1 VEVFL
6 GMLVLQH
13 DRVGGRL
20 FRMAHCAV
28 VVDPEYL
35 KHEPG
40 EFHPERPARIRA
52 LLDLAEKLDKERFQI
67 LPPEAAN
74 RTDLESCHGADYV
87 KLVEATSRT
96 NHYVLDGDT
105 ITCRDSFGVGLLAV
119 GGFLRL
125 IDSIAVGEAQNGFAL
140 VRPPGHHAL
149 RDRAMGFC
157 LFNTMA
163 IGAHHLKKT
172 CGAKRIMIMDWDVH
186 HGNGT
191 QDSFYEDP
199 SVLFIST
206 HQFPYYPGTG
216 AITEV
221 GLNAGEGYTLN
232 IPLPAGCGDAE
243 YLRVFH
249 DVVVPAAKKFEPEWI
264 LVSAG
269 FDPHRRDPLGGMNVT
284 ETGFSGMARLLLQLA
299 DQYAEGRIA
308 FLLEGGYDLAALT
321 RSVAAVLETLQQ
333 NSHAEE
339 AAKPTA
345 ERIEPLIRTVL
356 QVREKYR

>member
-1 VEVFL
+1 
-6 GMLVLQH
+6 
-13 DRVGGRL
+13 
-20 FRMAHCAV
+20 MARCAV

-40 EFHPERPARIRA
+40 EFHPERPERIRA
-52 LLDLAEKLDKERFQI
+52 LLDLAETLDKKRFQI
-67 LPPEAAN
+67 LPPKAAS
-74 RTDLESCHGADYV
+74 RTDIEFCHGADYV
-87 KLVEATSRT
+87 KLVEATSKT
-96 NHYVLDGDT
+96 NLYALDGDT
-105 ITCRDSFGVGLLAV
+105 IACRDSFGVGLLAV

-125 IDSIAVGEAQNGFAL
+125 IDSIAAGEAQNGFAL

-157 LFNTMA
+157 LFNTIA

-172 CGAKRIMIMDWDVH
+172 YGAKRIMIMDWDVH

-216 AITEV
+216 AVTEV

-243 YLRVFH
+243 YMRAFY
-249 DVVVPAAKKFEPEWI
+249 DVVIPAAKKFEPEWI

-269 FDPHRRDPLGGMNVT
+269 FDPHRRDPLGGMEVT
-284 ETGFSGMARLLLQLA
+284 EAGFTGMARLLLELA
-299 DQYAEGRIA
+299 DQYAGGKIA
-308 FLLEGGYDLAALT
+308 FLLEGGYDLAAL
-321 RSVAAVLETLQQ
+321 RKSVAAVLEAMQQ
-333 NSHAEE
+333 NSRVIET
-339 AAKPTA
+339 AKPGGD
-345 ERIEPLIRTVL
+345 RIEPLVRRIH

>member
-1 VEVFL
+1 
-6 GMLVLQH
+6 
-13 DRVGGRL
+13 
-20 FRMAHCAV
+20 MARCAV
-28 VVDPEYL
+28 VVDPGYL

-40 EFHPERPARIRA
+40 EFHPERPERIHA
-52 LLDLAEKLDKERFQI
+52 LLDLVEKLDKERFQM
-67 LPPEAAN
+67 LPPRAAS
-74 RTDLESCHGADYV
+74 RRHIESSHGADYV
-87 KLVEATSRT
+87 RLVEATSKSNR
-96 NHYVLDGDT
+96 YALDGDT
-105 ITCRDSFGVGLLAV
+105 IACRDSFGVGLLAV

-125 IDSIAVGEAQNGFAL
+125 IDAIAAGEAQNGFAL

-163 IGAHHLKKT
+163 IGAHHLKNAY
-172 CGAKRIMIMDWDVH
+172 GIKRIMIMDWDVH

-216 AITEV
+216 AVTEV

-243 YLRVFH
+243 YMRVFN
-249 DVVVPAAKKFEPEWI
+249 DVVVPTAKEFEPEWI

-269 FDPHRRDPLGGMNVT
+269 FDPHRRDPLGGMEVT
-284 ETGFSGMARLLLQLA
+284 EAGFAGMTRLLLQLA
-299 DQYAEGRIA
+299 NQYAGGRIA
-308 FLLEGGYDLAALT
+308 LLLEGGYDVAAL
-321 RSVAAVLETLQQ
+321 RNSVAAVLEVMQQ
-333 NSHAEE
+333 KSWPIEN
-339 AAKPTA
+339 AKPGGD
-345 ERIEPLIRTVL
+345 RIEPLIHRVL
-356 QVREKYR
+356 QVRDKYR